1 MVGSGKGDRLRVGII
16 SANWGV
22 QAHLPAWRTLRDDIE
37 VTAICTAHRE
47 TAEAAA
53 RDHGIARP
61 FWDYRAMCADPD
73 LDIIDC
79 GTRPS
84 LRYDMVMTAL
94 SHGKHVYDGIPFA
107 VDMAQARD
115 MLALQRA
122 SRKVGVV
129 DAFIQAIP
137 AVLRMKEMIEEGYL
151 GEVYSVTSFFNQQLF
166 NQPSAL
172 FPYNWFADEAFGCS
186 ALRNLGSHMLHPMV
200 HLFGEIDEVVGQAD
214 ICRKEWRYDDGSAIR
229 PQVVD
234 TANALLR
241 FRQGG
246 MAQIATSWVAAD
258 ASGWSLDAYG
268 SRGRLM
274 AAAPSF
280 PLPHT
285 TRLYA
290 GPAGAAYT
298 PVGGDVAI
306 PERLYVVPG
315 ATFDEAELRSQTMPM
330 ARVFSDMVQAIRS
343 GGDGAPSFAQAL
355 HVQQIIAGI
364 YRSLDTRA
372 WVQLRDQD

>member
-1 MVGSGKGDRLRVGII
+1 VGNGKNGRLRVGII

-22 QAHLPAWRTLRDDIE
+22 QAHLPAWRTLGDDIE
-37 VTAICTAHRE
+37 VTAICTAHQE

-53 RDHGIARP
+53 RNHDIARP

-94 SHGKHVYDGIPFA
+94 RHGKHVYDGIPFA
-107 VDMAQARD
+107 VDLAQARD

-122 SRKVGVV
+122 EKKIGVV
-129 DAFIQAIP
+129 DAFIQAVP
-137 AVLRMKEMIEEGYL
+137 AVIRMKEMIEEGYL

-166 NQPSAL
+166 NQPSAQ
-172 FPYNWFADEAFGCS
+172 FPYNWFADQAFGCS
-186 ALRNLGSHMLHPMV
+186 ALRNLGAHLLHPLV
-200 HLFGEIDEVVGQAD
+200 HLFGEVEEVVGQTE
-214 ICRKEWRYDDGSAIR
+214 ICRKEWHCDDGSIIR
-229 PQVVD
+229 PQVAD

-241 FRQGG
+241 FRKGG

-258 ASGWSLDAYG
+258 APGWSLEAYG
-268 SRGRLM
+268 SKGRLM
-274 AAAPSF
+274 ATAPSF

-290 GPAGAAYT
+290 GPAGASYT
-298 PVGGDVAI
+298 PIGEDVAL
-306 PERLYVVPG
+306 PERLFAVPG
-315 ATFDEAELRSQTMPM
+315 ATLNAAALRSQTMPM
-330 ARVFSDMVQAIRS
+330 ARVYADMVQAIRS
-343 GGDGAPSFAQAL
+343 GGDGAPSFAQAF
-355 HVQQIIAGI
+355 HVQQIIEGI
-364 YRSLDTRA
+364 YQSEQTRG
-372 WVQLRDQD
+372 WVNMRDVT